1 MFFFLIMVAVAL
13 GLALPLTGYWLYD
26 AMREKSVKLRVL
38 TGLAFV
44 GNLVGFLYLLLF
56 LWAVT
61 HISV

>member
-1 MFFFLIMVAVAL
+1 MLIMAVGVF

-44 GNLVGFLYLLLF
+44 GNLVGFLYLLLV

>member
-1 MFFFLIMVAVAL
+1 MLIMAVGVF